1 MQFLVASTCEMTQCV
16 TNPSLSFSFLYFLLF
31 LSLKPSSWHFLC
43 CCTDE
48 TSPHSHSNMSQCDRE
63 QRRDKLF
70 LADTQHRAYET
81 VTSLGGTTSNVENKL
96 PNDKRKTKQNK
107 KVEIVIRE

>member
-1 MQFLVASTCEMTQCV
+1 MTQCV

-31 LSLKPSSWHFLC
+31 LSLNPRPGTFCAVAVMKPP
-43 CCTDE
+43 
-48 TSPHSHSNMSQCDRE
+48 PHSHSYMSQCDRE